1 MFKAVFSF
9 LSMGVRCTHA
19 RLNMQ
24 DWSGEAQDRSWE
36 VGVRNRLVLTSQ
48 WHCFPNHAF
57 MLIYL
62 GKFQLRPGRSNTILI
77 LLAFVWTLLI

>member
-1 MFKAVFSF
+1 ME
-9 LSMGVRCTHA
+9 
-19 RLNMQ
+19 
-24 DWSGEAQDRSWE
+24 DWSGEAHDSPWE
-36 VGVRNRLVLTSQ
+36 VGIRNGQVLTSQ

-62 GKFQLRPGRSNTILI
+62 GKFQLRPGPSNTRLI